1 MSSTTSTQA
10 FHRHAVA
17 VASSVLDARLLP
29 CYHVNDSPPDEMNRY
44 VDQGAMSWTLYDHA
58 HPLSTVF
65 SRFNTLRVYGRLAG
79 CLPIRLIEERALQF
93 HAPCPLSGVSPKSSI
108 FGVIRTGGG

>member
-58 HPLSTVF
+58 HPLSTCF
-65 SRFNTLRVYGRLAG
+65 TFQHSARLWEIG
-79 CLPIRLIEERALQF
+79 
-93 HAPCPLSGVSPKSSI
+93 GVSPDPAH
-108 FGVIRTGGG
+108 